1 MDLIRILNELWS
13 RRLWVLA
20 AVVVAALLGLSTTY
34 KLPSFEKR
42 AELVGAASSQVLVD
56 SSTSAIGDVERDP
69 APLADRAVVLA
80 QYMSSAEARTQIAK
94 RMNLSPTQI
103 AADGPFSSLTNR
115 STYQATPAGPR
126 ANQLTEENAVY
137 RLVFDAQLELP
148 IISIYTQAPD
158 ATSAVALAGAAT
170 EVLKGYVEELDAGIP
185 PERRVTISS
194 LGAPEGGTVNDGA
207 NPTLAFLA
215 FVGLLIVFCTLIV
228 LGSGFLRQ
236 WQQQKASE
244 PGENGDRSRKDP
256 EPNGRGPERKERK
269 GSERAR
275 KGPQER
281 AGIPQIPDEELLRH
295 PRPAGRRGARVESS
309 RQYN

>member
-20 AVVVAALLGLSTTY
+20 AIVVAGLFGLSTTY

-42 AELVGAASSQVLVD
+42 AALVGAASSQVLID
-56 SSTSAIGDVERDP
+56 SATSVIGDVEKDP
-69 APLADRAVVLA
+69 APLANRAVVLA
-80 QYMSSAEARTQIAK
+80 QYMSSAEARTEIAK
-94 RMNLSPTQI
+94 RMSLEPTQI

-148 IISIYTQAPD
+148 IVSIYTQAPD
-158 ATSAVALAGAAT
+158 AASAVGLAAAAS
-170 EVLKGYVEELDAGIP
+170 EVLRKYVRELDAGIP
-185 PERRVTISS
+185 PERRITVSS

-207 NPTLAFLA
+207 NPALAFLA
-215 FVGLLIVFCTLIV
+215 FLGILIVLCTLIV
-228 LGSGFLRQ
+228 LGSGLARQ
-236 WQQQKASE
+236 WQQQKAS
-244 PGENGDRSRKDP
+244 
-256 EPNGRGPERKERK
+256 
-269 GSERAR
+269 SERGEREPDRAE
-275 KGPQER
+275 GP
-281 AGIPQIPDEELLRH
+281 AGIPQIPDEELLH
-295 PRPAGRRGARVESS
+295 PPRSAGRRVRVEPP

>member
-13 RRLWVLA
+13 RRVWVLA
-20 AVVVAALLGLSTTY
+20 AIAVAGLVGLSTTY

-42 AELVGAASSQVLVD
+42 AELVGAASSQVLID
-56 SSTSAIGDVERDP
+56 SSTSVIGDVEKDP
-69 APLADRAVVLA
+69 APLANRAVVLA
-80 QYMSSAEARTQIAK
+80 QYMSSAQARTEIAK
-94 RMNLSPTQI
+94 RMSLEPTQI

-158 ATSAVALAGAAT
+158 AASAVGLAGAASD
-170 EVLKGYVEELDAGIP
+170 VLRQYVRELDAGIP
-185 PERRVTISS
+185 PERRITVSS

-207 NPTLAFLA
+207 NPALAFLA
-215 FVGLLIVFCTLIV
+215 FLGILIVLCTLIV
-228 LGSGFLRQ
+228 LGSGLARQ
-236 WQQQKASE
+236 WRQQK
-244 PGENGDRSRKDP
+244 
-256 EPNGRGPERKERK
+256 GP
-269 GSERAR
+269 SERGEREADR
-275 KGPQER
+275 PEGPT
-281 AGIPQIPDEELLRH
+281 GIPQIPDEELLH
-295 PRPAGRRGARVESS
+295 PPRSAGRRVRVEPP

>member
-20 AVVVAALLGLSTTY
+20 AVAVAGLIGLSTAY

-42 AELVGAASSQVLVD
+42 SELVGAASSQVLVD

-69 APLADRAVVLA
+69 GPLANRAVVLA
-80 QYMSSAEARTQIAK
+80 QYMSSAEARTEIAK
-94 RMNLSPTQI
+94 RMSLEPTQI

-158 ATSAVALAGAAT
+158 AESAVGLAGAAT
-170 EVLKGYVEELDAGIP
+170 DVLRGYVQQLDAGIP
-185 PERRVTISS
+185 PERRITVSS
-194 LGAPEGGTVNDGA
+194 LGAPEGGTVNSGA
-207 NPTLAFLA
+207 NPALALLAFLG
-215 FVGLLIVFCTLIV
+215 VLLVLCTLIV
-228 LGSGFLRQ
+228 LGSGLARQ
-236 WQQQKASE
+236 W
-244 PGENGDRSRKDP
+244 
-256 EPNGRGPERKERK
+256 KEEK
-269 GSERAR
+269 SSERGER
-275 KGPQER
+275 GRRRPQDGAE
-281 AGIPQIPDEELLRH
+281 IPRIPDDELLRH
-295 PRPAGRRGARVESS
+295 PRPAERRSVRVESP
-309 RQYN
+309 RQFN

>member
-13 RRLWVLA
+13 RRFWVLA

-69 APLADRAVVLA
+69 APLANRAVVLA
-80 QYMSSAEARTQIAK
+80 QYMSSAEARTEIAK
-94 RMNLSPTQI
+94 RMNLAPTQI

-158 ATSAVALAGAAT
+158 ATSAVGLAGAAT
-170 EVLKGYVEELDAGIP
+170 DVLKGYVKQLDEGIP
-185 PERRVTISS
+185 PERRITISS

-215 FVGLLIVFCTLIV
+215 FLGLLLVFCTLIV
-228 LGSGFLRQ
+228 LGSGLVRQ
-236 WQQQKASE
+236 WKQVKSSE
-244 PGENGDRSRKDP
+244 GGERGRNGGQ
-256 EPNGRGPERKERK
+256 EP
-269 GSERAR
+269 
-275 KGPQER
+275 

-295 PRPAGRRGARVESS
+295 PRSAGRRGVRVESP
-309 RQYN
+309 RQYS

>member
-20 AVVVAALLGLSTTY
+20 AIVVAGLFGLSTTY

-42 AELVGAASSQVLVD
+42 AELVGAASSQVLID
-56 SSTSAIGDVERDP
+56 SSTSVIGDVEKDP
-69 APLADRAVVLA
+69 APLANRAVVLA
-80 QYMSSAEARTQIAK
+80 QYMSSAEARTEIAK
-94 RMNLSPTQI
+94 RMSLEPTQI

-158 ATSAVALAGAAT
+158 AESAVGLAGAAS
-170 EVLKGYVEELDAGIP
+170 EVLRKYVRELDAGIP
-185 PERRVTISS
+185 PERRITVSS

-207 NPTLAFLA
+207 NPALAFLA
-215 FVGLLIVFCTLIV
+215 FLGILIVLCTLIV
-228 LGSGFLRQ
+228 LGSGLARQ
-236 WQQQKASE
+236 WRQQKGSSDRGERE
-244 PGENGDRSRKDP
+244 PDRP
-256 EPNGRGPERKERK
+256 EGPT
-269 GSERAR
+269 
-275 KGPQER
+275 
-281 AGIPQIPDEELLRH
+281 GIPQIPDEELLH
-295 PRPAGRRGARVESS
+295 PPRSAGRRVRVEPP

>member
-20 AVVVAALLGLSTTY
+20 AVAIAGLIGLSTAY

-42 AELVGAASSQVLVD
+42 SELVGAASSQVLID
-56 SSTSAIGDVERDP
+56 SATSVIGDVEKDP
-69 APLADRAVVLA
+69 APLANRAVVLA
-80 QYMSSAEARTQIAK
+80 QYMSSAEARTEIAK
-94 RMNLSPTQI
+94 RMSLEPTQI

-148 IISIYTQAPD
+148 IVSIYTQAPD
-158 ATSAVALAGAAT
+158 AESAVGLAGAAT
-170 EVLKGYVEELDAGIP
+170 DVLREYVKQLDEGIP
-185 PERRVTISS
+185 PERQITVSS

-207 NPTLAFLA
+207 NPALALLAFLG
-215 FVGLLIVFCTLIV
+215 VLVVLCTLIV
-228 LGSGFLRQ
+228 LGSGLARQ
-236 WQQQKASE
+236 WQETKESE
-244 PGENGDRSRKDP
+244 H
-256 EPNGRGPERKERK
+256 
-269 GSERAR
+269 SERGR
-275 KGPQER
+275 RRPQDSAE
-281 AGIPQIPDEELLRH
+281 IPRIPDDELLRH
-295 PRPAGRRGARVESS
+295 PRPAERRGVRVEPP

>member
-20 AVVVAALLGLSTTY
+20 AVAVAGLIGLSTAY

-42 AELVGAASSQVLVD
+42 SELLGAASSQVLID

-69 APLADRAVVLA
+69 GPLANRAVVLA
-80 QYMSSAEARTQIAK
+80 QYMSSAEARTRIAEQ
-94 RMNLSPTQI
+94 MDLSATQI

-158 ATSAVALAGAAT
+158 AKSAVDLASAAT
-170 EVLKGYVEELDAGIP
+170 NVVTDYVKELDAGIP
-185 PERRVTISS
+185 PGRRITVSS
-194 LGAPEGGTVNDGA
+194 LGAPEGGTISDGA

-215 FVGLLIVFCTLIV
+215 FLGVLIVLCTLIV
-228 LGSGFLRQ
+228 LGSGLARQ
-236 WQQQKASE
+236 WREMKASE
-244 PGENGDRSRKDP
+244 PDERGRNGVQ
-256 EPNGRGPERKERK
+256 EPT
-269 GSERAR
+269 A
-275 KGPQER
+275 
-281 AGIPQIPDEELLRH
+281 IPQIHDEELLHH
-295 PRPAGRRGARVESS
+295 PRPGERRGVRVEPP

>member
-20 AVVVAALLGLSTTY
+20 AIVVAGLFGLSTTY

-42 AELVGAASSQVLVD
+42 AELVGAASSQVLID
-56 SSTSAIGDVERDP
+56 SSTSVIGDVEKDP
-69 APLADRAVVLA
+69 APLANRAVVLA
-80 QYMSSAEARTQIAK
+80 QYMSSAEARTEIAK
-94 RMNLSPTQI
+94 RMSLEPTQI

-158 ATSAVALAGAAT
+158 AASAVGLAGAAS
-170 EVLKGYVEELDAGIP
+170 EVLRKYVRELDAGIP
-185 PERRVTISS
+185 PERRITVSS

-207 NPTLAFLA
+207 NPALAFLA
-215 FVGLLIVFCTLIV
+215 FLAILIVLCTLIV
-228 LGSGFLRQ
+228 LGSGLARQ
-236 WQQQKASE
+236 WRQQAK
-244 PGENGDRSRKDP
+244 P
-256 EPNGRGPERKERK
+256 
-269 GSERAR
+269 SERGEREPDRAE
-275 KGPQER
+275 GPT
-281 AGIPQIPDEELLRH
+281 GIPQIPDEELLH
-295 PRPAGRRGARVESS
+295 PPRSAGRRVRVEPP